1 MRAIICMDSCY
12 HHSLLN
18 PQYQLQRTLFAPER
32 RDENIENQREKVE
45 SHQETENGTIT
56 MITPKIID
64 VRVDIKDHMET
75 KQEVGMTITTTMA
88 E

>member
-1 MRAIICMDSCY
+1 
-12 HHSLLN
+12 
-18 PQYQLQRTLFAPER
+18 
-32 RDENIENQREKVE
+32 
-45 SHQETENGTIT
+45 

-88 E
+88 EMIVVDDLDLIPDVVENKTSNRAAREA

>member
-1 MRAIICMDSCY
+1 
-12 HHSLLN
+12 
-18 PQYQLQRTLFAPER
+18 
-32 RDENIENQREKVE
+32 
-45 SHQETENGTIT
+45 

-88 E
+88 EMIVVDDLDLIPDVVENDMWTREQNQ